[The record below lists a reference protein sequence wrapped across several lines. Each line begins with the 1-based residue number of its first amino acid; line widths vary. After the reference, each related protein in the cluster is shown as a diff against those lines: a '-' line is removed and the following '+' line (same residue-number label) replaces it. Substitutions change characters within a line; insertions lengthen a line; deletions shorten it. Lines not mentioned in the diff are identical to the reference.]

1 VKNFRYCEL
10 YFVMA
15 TNAIGK
21 LRSTQ
26 TCRQY
31 PPPVVALNIMST
43 CTRPGGGKV
52 RSISQNAIIAAHI
65 IASHAR
71 SPCRATFKD
80 STVRAFCLGILASAL
95 IISSVAAHAA
105 ARAGATLSVSTTVI
119 EACFAPNV
127 PGFGA
132 HSGSTTVKVAC
143 STGGPF
149 NVTLQGNTAGP
160 PHGELSLNSG
170 SYTLHYTGASAA
182 ALMVSIEY

>member
-1 VKNFRYCEL
+1 
-10 YFVMA
+10 M
-15 TNAIGK
+15 
-21 LRSTQ
+21 
-26 TCRQY
+26 
-31 PPPVVALNIMST
+31 
-43 CTRPGGGKV
+43 
-52 RSISQNAIIAAHI
+52 
-65 IASHAR
+65 
-71 SPCRATFKD
+71 
-80 STVRAFCLGILASAL
+80 RAFCLGILASAL